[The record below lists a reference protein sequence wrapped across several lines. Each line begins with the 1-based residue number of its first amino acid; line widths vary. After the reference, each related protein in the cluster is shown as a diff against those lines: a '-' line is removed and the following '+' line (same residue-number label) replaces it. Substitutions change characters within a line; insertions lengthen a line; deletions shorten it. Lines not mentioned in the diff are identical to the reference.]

1 MDVGV
6 IISAVG
12 SFAVSET
19 ILKPK
24 ATVLIIL
31 GCILAY
37 DLTTKTHD
45 TVSLR
50 VYRGPALLA
59 FTLMMCAYSL
69 RTWRRNGVACDEL
82 LFLPGTAHGQNHG
95 IDGPLVESPP
105 EQPLPPPIPPGIRT
119 PSSTTTPRQKRHKLK
134 KLTSPPTPGSGSV
147 EMSNLGGSSSS
158 LGSPSAGSKTTVPNE
173 GDVAAGGGSAGGSGG
188 GGTYRSSGHR
198 SATTNSFRNRRP
210 ASENEADLAVDEKSL
225 SNNDGNDQESSH
237 HDDTEALLPNS
248 SSSRGPAHPL
258 STPQRKIRRLQHS
271 DSSLSS
277 FDVEMTSNLAMEGYG
292 NTTNGDDNFHDEDN
306 HDDDEH
312 HTDSEALLGAASHAM
327 HEFGENHPRI
337 VWIGKFFFFRTDTL
351 SASSGQNAAYAPSG
365 PMVFGAA
372 LDMCMPVLV
381 NFHMFIEAYN
391 HVDDYGENLAKILP
405 LIFLSVL
412 IVRTVIPPGRRGRFW
427 STLNFTFTAP
437 MHNVKFRDAFIG
449 DVLTSLV
456 RPGQDV
462 FFALSYYVSVVYG
475 IISGK
480 YGLTRS
486 GTLLEESW
494 LLHNVILPSC
504 AILPLWW
511 KYLQTLRQAYDNN
524 RRWPYQGNSLKYL
537 SATLVVVYGMT
548 HPEDRR
554 SSWWVFFFLLALA
567 YQIWWDVVMDWELFE
582 MQPHPTLIDAASEDS
597 CCSQIS
603 SFRPNSTFLLN
614 VQMYILQPV
623 FDKYQ
628 RIRSS
633 LPSWRQIQLRP
644 KRLYKTEAF
653 YWKIFV
659 FNLFFRFTWML
670 CFIPAYH
677 FSADEENTERVTTSS
692 TDVNS
697 YLGVLL
703 PAAEIVRRMCWGFL
717 CLEKETIKMM
727 ESDVMYAPVQANDE
741 EDDDGDDETG
751 GLNGSG
757 NVSDDNSKTGIRSF
771 RAQLLPAWLD
781 VQQQVAHDL
790 ATTDVKRR
798 EFMMRQLFV
807 AEICGWAVAF
817 VLLGC
822 WAAT

>member
-1 MDVGV
+1 M

-31 GCILAY
+31 GCVLAY
-37 DLTTKTHD
+37 DLTAKTHD

-95 IDGPLVESPP
+95 IEGPLVETPP
-105 EQPLPPPIPPGIRT
+105 EHPLPPPVPPGRRT
-119 PSSTTTPRQKRHKLK
+119 PSATPTTKRQKLK
-134 KLTSPPTPGSGSV
+134 KLKPSPLPGGSV

-158 LGSPSAGSKTTVPNE
+158 LGSAGTGGSAVPSE
-173 GDVAAGGGSAGGSGG
+173 GDVAAGGGGEGI
-188 GGTYRSSGHR
+188 YRSPGHR
-198 SATTNSFRNRRP
+198 KAANSFRHRR
-210 ASENEADLAVDEKSL
+210 SGSDNENDFEKGLAVDDS
-225 SNNDGNDQESSH
+225 GAESSQNSLNQ
-237 HDDTEALLPNS
+237 DDIGTQDNDTQSLLPNS
-248 SSSRGPAHPL
+248 KDSRRPGL
-258 STPQRKIRRLQHS
+258 STPERNVNRRFQHS
-271 DSSLSS
+271 DSSSLSY
-277 FDVEMTSNLAMEGYG
+277 DGEMTSKIAMEGYG
-292 NTTNGDDNFHDEDN
+292 NTITDDNSHDVENHEED
-306 HDDDEH
+306 DH
-312 HTDSEALLGAASHAM
+312 HPTDSEALLGAASHAM

-337 VWIGKFFFFRTDTL
+337 VWIGKFFFFRTNN
-351 SASSGQNAAYAPSG
+351 SASTGQNAAYAPSG

-372 LDMCMPVLV
+372 LDMCMPVLF

-391 HVDDYGENLAKILP
+391 HMDDYGENLAKILP

-412 IVRTVIPPGRRGRFW
+412 IVRAVIPPGRRGRFW

-437 MHNVKFRDAFIG
+437 MHKVKFRDAFIG
-449 DVLTSLV
+449 DVLTSMV
-456 RPGQDV
+456 RPGQDL
-462 FFALSYYVSVVYG
+462 FFALSYYVSVMYG
-475 IISGK
+475 IITGK

-524 RRWPYQGNSLKYL
+524 RRWPYQGNSVKYL
-537 SATLVVVYGMT
+537 SSTLVVIYGMT
-548 HPEDRR
+548 HQEDQR
-554 SSWWVFFFLLALA
+554 SSWWVAFFLLTLA

-582 MQPHPTLIDAASEDS
+582 IQPHPALVDAGAEDS

-603 SFRPNSTFLLN
+603 SFQPNSHFLLGL
-614 VQMYILQPV
+614 QMYILQPV
-623 FDKYQ
+623 FDQYK
-628 RIRSS
+628 RIRS
-633 LPSWRQIQLRP
+633 LIPSWRQIQLRSR
-644 KRLYKTEAF
+644 RLYKTEAF
-653 YWKIFV
+653 YWKIFA
-659 FNLFFRFTWML
+659 FNLCMRFTWML

-677 FSADEENTERVTTSS
+677 FSADAETTLRVTTSS
-692 TDVNS
+692 SDVNS

-703 PAAEIVRRMCWGFL
+703 PAAEIFRRMCWGFL

-727 ESDVMYAPVQANDE
+727 ESDVMYAPVQATDE
-741 EDDDGDDETG
+741 DYDDDDDE
-751 GLNGSG
+751 NGDNNNSD
-757 NVSDDNSKTGIRSF
+757 VDDNSKTGARSF

-781 VQQQVAHDL
+781 VQQQVALDS
-790 ATTDVKRR
+790 ATTDSKRR